1 MADFK
6 EHTKSEEVSTSDL
19 VKIFLRSLSIQSSW
33 NFSSMQNIGF
43 AFSLIPFVKK
53 SGKNREHRSRIL
65 KRHLELFSTHPCLS
79 GPIIGSV
86 VKLEEESCENS
97 DCVEVVNLKKALMA
111 PYAAI
116 GDPFF
121 WGALKPLSAVVGVIM
136 AIKGFLVAPLIF
148 LLLYNSFHIWVRLR
162 GFIEGYRDGKGAINF
177 IRVLNLPE
185 MSRKIRWI
193 SVILLGILAGAI
205 IAIPPVPYACEAGGF
220 ARILLLIII
229 LLCFWMVKKGI
240 SPLVILYGTSI
251 IFLIVAV

>member
-6 EHTKSEEVSTSDL
+6 EHTKSEKVSTGNL
-19 VKIFLRSLSIQSSW
+19 VKIFLRSLAVQSSW
-33 NFSSMQNIGF
+33 NFYNMQNIGF

-53 SGKNREHRSRIL
+53 SGRNREYRSRIL

-86 VKLEEESCENS
+86 VKLEEESCESN
-97 DCVEVVNLKKALMA
+97 DCVEAVNLKKALMA

-136 AIKGFLVAPLIF
+136 AIEGFLIAPLIF

-162 GFIEGYRDGKGAINF
+162 GFIEGYRDGRGAINF
-177 IRVLNLPE
+177 IRALNLPE

-205 IAIPPVPYACEAGGF
+205 IAIPPVPYACNAGIC
-220 ARILLLIII
+220 ARTLLLIII
-229 LLCFWMVKKGI
+229 LLCFWMVKRGI

-251 IFLIVAV
+251 ILLMVAV

>member
-6 EHTKSEEVSTSDL
+6 EHTESEKVSIRDL
-19 VKIFLRSLSIQSSW
+19 AKIFLRSLTVHSSW

-53 SGKNREHRSRIL
+53 SGGDREQSARIL

-86 VKLEEESCENS
+86 VKLEEESCEN
-97 DCVEVVNLKKALMA
+97 DGCPEAVDLKKALMA

-121 WGALKPLSAVVGVIM
+121 WGALKPSSAVVGVIV
-136 AIKGFLVAPLIF
+136 AIEGFLAAPLIF

-162 GFIEGYRDGKGAINF
+162 GFVEGYRDKRGAINF
-177 IRVLNLPE
+177 IKALNLPE
-185 MSRKIRWI
+185 LSRKIRWV
-193 SVILLGILAGAI
+193 SVILLGILAGLI
-205 IAIPPVPYACEAGGF
+205 IEIPPVPYACDSGGF
-220 ARILLLIII
+220 AKILLLIII
-229 LLCFWMVKKGI
+229 LLCFWIIKKGV
-240 SPLVILYGTSI
+240 SPLVILYGTCI
-251 IFLIVAV
+251 ILLMSVV

>member
-6 EHTKSEEVSTSDL
+6 EHTKSEKVSIGNL
-19 VKIFLRSLSIQSSW
+19 AKIFLRSLTIQSSW

-43 AFSLIPFVKK
+43 AFSLIPFIEK
-53 SGKNREHRSRIL
+53 SGRNREQSARIL

-79 GPIIGSV
+79 GPVMGSV
-86 VKLEEESCENS
+86 VKLEEESCESNG
-97 DCVEVVNLKKALMA
+97 CAEAVNLKKALMA

-121 WGALKPLSAVVGVIM
+121 WGALKPSSAIVGVIM
-136 AIKGFLVAPLIF
+136 AIEGFLVAPLIF

-162 GFIEGYRDGKGAINF
+162 GFIEGYRDGRGAINF
-177 IRVLNLPE
+177 IRALNLPK
-185 MSRKIRWI
+185 MSRKTRWI

-205 IAIPPVPYACEAGGF
+205 IAVPPVPYACGAGFF

-229 LLCFWMVKKGI
+229 LFCFWMVKRGI

-251 IFLIVAV
+251 IFLMVAV